1 MSEIEAYEDV
11 QLEKARALQ
20 VELAKKKYRGS
31 IPPEHCTSIDTKLR
45 WLWNQRFGTVQK
57 IWQETEDADTK
68 AAATLCLNAAYVG
81 DLSAINIVLNRLEG
95 GALTDE
101 DLLDF
106 SESMPI

>member
-1 MSEIEAYEDV
+1 MSEIELV
-11 QLEKARALQ
+11 VNPNKVLQ
-20 VELAKKKYRGS
+20 EELAKKKYRSS
-31 IPPEHCTSIDTKLR
+31 IPLEHCTSIDTKLR

-57 IWQETEDADTK
+57 IWQETMDADTK

-106 SESMPI
+106 SENMPI